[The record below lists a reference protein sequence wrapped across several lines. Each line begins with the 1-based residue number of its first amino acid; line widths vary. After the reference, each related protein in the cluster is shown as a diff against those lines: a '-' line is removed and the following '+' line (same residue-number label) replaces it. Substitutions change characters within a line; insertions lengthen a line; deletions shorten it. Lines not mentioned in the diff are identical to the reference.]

1 MKRKFKL
8 SADFKPQGDQI
19 TAIESLLQGLK
30 ENKKYQVLMGITGSG
45 KTFTIANLIEKV
57 QRPVIVISHNKTL
70 AAQLYSEFKEFFPRN
85 RVNYFVSYYDYY
97 QPEAYI
103 PEKDMFIEKDA
114 AINVE
119 IDRLRHVATHD
130 ILTRPDTII
139 ISSVSCIY
147 GLGSPE
153 LYKKKKVTIKKRE
166 KTDKFTLMRK
176 LVSIMYERNDYMF
189 QQGKFRAKGDT
200 IDIFPMYE
208 DRAIRIELFD
218 EEIER
223 MVYFDPM
230 KMEYYDELDLVELFP
245 AKHYLIGNKQREEI
259 LKEIKSEMKKQ
270 EEYFLKSGRFV
281 EAQRVRERVLY
292 DIEMIQEMGY
302 TKGIENYSRYFD
314 MREAGAPAMTLLDYL
329 PENALYII
337 DESHV
342 TIPQLRGMH
351 NGDHSRKENLIN
363 YGFRLPSAFDN
374 RPLRFEEFLKK
385 ATQVIFVTATPGDFE
400 LELTN
405 GEVVEQV
412 IRPTGLLDPE
422 IEVESTEYQMEKLL
436 EFIEPVLKRG
446 EKILI
451 TTLTKKM
458 SEELTYHLIS
468 LNYRVKYLHSEIE
481 TIERYKI
488 LKMLRENVIDIIIG
502 VNLLREGIDL
512 PEVSLVVIFDAD
524 KEGFL
529 RSYKALI
536 QIIGRTARNVRGKVV
551 LFADRMTDSMKKTI
565 DETNRR
571 RKLQMDY
578 NKVHNITP
586 RTIVSKIKDGISFGK
601 TEKISN
607 IDELE
612 KKIRKLK
619 KSMDRL
625 AAELNFE
632 EAAKIR
638 DEIIRLRKN
647 FIFNA

>member
-245 AKHYLIGNKQREEI
+245 AKHYLIGNKQREAVVLSRLSGLESGSYMI
-259 LKEIKSEMKKQ
+259 LK
-270 EEYFLKSGRFV
+270 
-281 EAQRVRERVLY
+281 
-292 DIEMIQEMGY
+292 
-302 TKGIENYSRYFD
+302 
-314 MREAGAPAMTLLDYL
+314 
-329 PENALYII
+329 
-337 DESHV
+337 
-342 TIPQLRGMH
+342 
-351 NGDHSRKENLIN
+351 
-363 YGFRLPSAFDN
+363 
-374 RPLRFEEFLKK
+374 
-385 ATQVIFVTATPGDFE
+385 
-400 LELTN
+400 
-405 GEVVEQV
+405 
-412 IRPTGLLDPE
+412 
-422 IEVESTEYQMEKLL
+422 
-436 EFIEPVLKRG
+436 
-446 EKILI
+446 
-451 TTLTKKM
+451 
-458 SEELTYHLIS
+458 
-468 LNYRVKYLHSEIE
+468 
-481 TIERYKI
+481 
-488 LKMLRENVIDIIIG
+488 
-502 VNLLREGIDL
+502 
-512 PEVSLVVIFDAD
+512 
-524 KEGFL
+524 
-529 RSYKALI
+529 
-536 QIIGRTARNVRGKVV
+536 
-551 LFADRMTDSMKKTI
+551 
-565 DETNRR
+565 
-571 RKLQMDY
+571 
-578 NKVHNITP
+578 
-586 RTIVSKIKDGISFGK
+586 
-601 TEKISN
+601 
-607 IDELE
+607 
-612 KKIRKLK
+612 
-619 KSMDRL
+619 
-625 AAELNFE
+625 
-632 EAAKIR
+632 
-638 DEIIRLRKN
+638 
-647 FIFNA
+647 

>member
-153 LYKKKKVTIKKRE
+153 LYKKKKVTIKKGE

-578 NKVHNITP
+578 NKAHNITP